1 MKATSTSQ
9 RTPALM
15 GEAARPRAVARA
27 IVLPLLLGLAALL
40 PRALGLADFFTT
52 DEAYHWVSRT
62 ERFAA
67 AVAAGRWA
75 DTNLT
80 GHPGVTLMWLGSLGL
95 RLEQLAVALGWAA
108 APDQLGHLAWLRLGP
123 VLAHALAV
131 PAGYLLLR
139 RLVRPALALIAA
151 MLWATS
157 PFLVA
162 HGRLLHLDAL
172 LADFVT
178 LTVLATLV
186 ACHATRPRPWLL
198 LAGVLCGLALL
209 TKGPALILLPFLG
222 LALFVL
228 GGQGTGD
235 RGQGTGD
242 GRQSSVVG
250 RQSSVVSR
258 RSSAVSRQSSVVGRQ
273 SSVVSRRSSL
283 LAFTLRQLRWSVPR
297 YLLLLA
303 VAGLTIL
310 LLWPALWAAPGRAAA
325 SYVGEI
331 VGNGGR
337 PNGDGQFFLGS
348 SAADPGPRFYP
359 LATLF
364 RLSPLELLGL
374 GLACGFA
381 VAALRR
387 RPALGPEATTL
398 LALAAFALWWLAVMS
413 AGPKKFDRYILPLWP
428 AMLTLSA
435 YGLVELNGR
444 LMQNAKCKM
453 QKGAFLHFAFC
464 ILLLQAAVLA
474 WYHPYALSYY
484 SPLLGGGPAA
494 QRSFLIGWGE
504 GMDQAGAWL
513 RARPDIGEG
522 QILSALAPTL
532 QPFVPVPV
540 REVRALGSVPAN
552 YAVVYL
558 ESLQRGDAPELY
570 ARIRETLPLH
580 TVRIHGID
588 YAQIFQLPKPFA
600 TPVNATFGE
609 ALRLRGYNAEL
620 AAGQFVV
627 TPAWDVRAPL
637 PPDLML
643 FVHLLDSTGIR
654 VAGIDVRPGGAS
666 LPPTG
671 QWQPGQQLAVPL
683 PIDLPAELPAGVYTL
698 TLGLYDPTSLV
709 RLPLTAGPRADQAS
723 AGPDAALLGEIR
735 LP

>member
-139 RLVRPALALIAA
+139 RLARPELALSAA

-186 ACHATRPRPWLL
+186 ACNAARPRPWLL

-222 LALFVL
+222 LALFGL
-228 GGQGTGD
+228 GGRQTVDGA
-235 RGQGTGD
+235 GQVTEDD
-242 GRQSSVVG
+242 GRWTVPGAKQTEDGGQSTVPG
-250 RQSSVVSR
+250 G
-258 RSSAVSRQSSVVGRQ
+258 SAPAIGYRLSAIGYRLSAISYR
-273 SSVVSRRSSL
+273 
-283 LAFTLRQLRWSVPR
+283 LRWSVPR

-331 VGNGGR
+331 VDNGGR

-348 SAADPGPRFYP
+348 SAADPGPGFYP

-364 RLSPLELLGL
+364 RLSPVELLGL
-374 GLACGFA
+374 GLALGFA

-387 RPALGPEATTL
+387 RPALAVEATTL

-435 YGLVELNGR
+435 YGLVE
-444 LMQNAKCKM
+444 
-453 QKGAFLHFAFC
+453 GAAWLGKKLHWASVVRRRSSVVAL
-464 ILLLQAAVLA
+464 LLLQAAVLA

-513 RARPDIGEG
+513 RARPDIQEG

-600 TPVNATFGE
+600 TPVNATFGA
-609 ALRLRGYNAEL
+609 ALRLRGYSAEL
-620 AAGQFVV
+620 AAGQLVV

-643 FVHLLDSTGIR
+643 FVHLLDSTGLR

-709 RLPLTAGPRADQAS
+709 RLSLTAGPRADQAS